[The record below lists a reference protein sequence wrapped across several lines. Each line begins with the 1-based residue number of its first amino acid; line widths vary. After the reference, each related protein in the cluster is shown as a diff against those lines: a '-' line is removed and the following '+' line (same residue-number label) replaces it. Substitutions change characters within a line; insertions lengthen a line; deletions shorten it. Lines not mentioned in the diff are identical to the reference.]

1 MLRGAYQVS
10 LMERMGTGP
19 RGSAMQNSQNSP
31 ARPLPRDPPL
41 RRPLGTI
48 FSQGERA
55 APGWYAA
62 LGIPQEGARACPFW
76 VVSRPAP
83 PARAAL
89 TRGGRT
95 SWTGNLGVRAE
106 RGAGRP
112 GCPRVPGLARGQ
124 PTAWAS
130 FYGLCACVW
139 PRERDPGGPR
149 AGQRERDWSQRH
161 RDQGEGDL
169 QERHRDQRHM
179 RGSETAMDSDSST
192 HRATKRAEGRK
203 KRRWGESVRQCGD
216 GEGGRRD
223 RERRDW

>member
-10 LMERMGTGP
+10 LMEGMGTGP
-19 RGSAMQNSQNSP
+19 RGPAMQNSQNSR

-106 RGAGRP
+106 PGAGRP

-130 FYGLCACVW
+130 FYGLCACV
-139 PRERDPGGPR
+139 
-149 AGQRERDWSQRH
+149 
-161 RDQGEGDL
+161 
-169 QERHRDQRHM
+169 
-179 RGSETAMDSDSST
+179 
-192 HRATKRAEGRK
+192 
-203 KRRWGESVRQCGD
+203 
-216 GEGGRRD
+216 
-223 RERRDW
+223 